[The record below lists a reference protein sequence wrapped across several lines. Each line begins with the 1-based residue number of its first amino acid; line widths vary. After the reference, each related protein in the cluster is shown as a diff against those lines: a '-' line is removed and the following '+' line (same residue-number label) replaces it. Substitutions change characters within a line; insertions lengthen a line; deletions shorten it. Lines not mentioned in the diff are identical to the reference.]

1 MCKHI
6 GQGLLA
12 EPGVKPVGA
21 PLIRERA
28 RPQMA
33 EMTTELAVNVK
44 GGQVEAEGQ
53 SRRGSEEGQSGE
65 EWAEE
70 GYHKQWKAPTRPE
83 IR

>member
-1 MCKHI
+1 
-6 GQGLLA
+6 
-12 EPGVKPVGA
+12 
-21 PLIRERA
+21 
-28 RPQMA
+28 MA

-70 GYHKQWKAPTRPE
+70 GYHKQWKALQGQRLGRLGVSWNVGGELGQGKWPDNGGE
-83 IR
+83 

>member
-1 MCKHI
+1 
-6 GQGLLA
+6 
-12 EPGVKPVGA
+12 
-21 PLIRERA
+21 
-28 RPQMA
+28 MA